1 MPPRRRAPGTPREWL
16 ARAKSNLIMDER
28 EKTEDLFWED
38 LALDLAGQVISWA
51 EKLLSEKRG
60 TEQ

>member
-1 MPPRRRAPGTPREWL
+1 M
-16 ARAKSNLIMDER
+16 ARR
-28 EKTEDLFWED
+28 EKTGEVFWE
-38 LALDLAGQVISWA
+38 ALCFETQQAA